1 MPVPTVRTAKTGACV
16 GLDPTR
22 RGTMSRS
29 NRTSKARFATAAL
42 VAAIL
47 VLGACSGSDDV
58 ASVTTTAAAASETAY
73 PADANTVA
81 VGDPGGA
88 DLAAERSVKV
98 AQPIGTELP
107 DGLKVIR
114 DGRVDIRVEPGTFE
128 QVSSRLRSIADDL
141 GGYITAGETHLQE
154 IDDVD
159 YTVGWLTMRIPED
172 RFDDALNRVD
182 GVGERL
188 SLNVSSQD
196 VTEEYVDLEGR
207 LDYWRGQEEFY
218 MRLMDEATE
227 IDDLVTIQT
236 RMQDV
241 LLSIEQIEGRLRY
254 LDSRTSFSTLTVGLT
269 EVPGSTPIDDPD
281 DPGILEEAIEQAG
294 SVLLATIGGLIVG
307 AAFVLP
313 LALLA
318 LVGFGLWR
326 AVSATRRRTSEAA
339 RATDAAPRDE
349 DPSDDPSDG

>member
-1 MPVPTVRTAKTGACV
+1 
-16 GLDPTR
+16 
-22 RGTMSRS
+22 MSRS
-29 NRTSKARFATAAL
+29 NRTGKTSIVMAAL
-42 VAAIL
+42 VAAVL
-47 VLGACSGSDDV
+47 VLGACSGSDD
-58 ASVTTTAAAASETAY
+58 STTVTTTAATEAAY
-73 PADANTVA
+73 ADEARAVAGGDLDGAELATEQGVTVA
-81 VGDPGGA
+81 T
-88 DLAAERSVKV
+88 
-98 AQPIGTELP
+98 PIGTELP

-114 DGRVDIRVEPGTFE
+114 DGRVDIRVEPGSFG
-128 QVSSRLRSIADDL
+128 QISSQLRSIAADL
-141 GGYITAGETHLQE
+141 GGYITAGETYLQE

-182 GVGERL
+182 GLGERL

-207 LDYWRGQEEFY
+207 LRYWRSQEEFY
-218 MRLMDEATE
+218 MRLMNEATE

-241 LLSIEQIEGRLRY
+241 LLNIEQIEGRLRY

-269 EVPGSTPIDDPD
+269 EVPGSTPIEEPD
-281 DPGILEEAIEQAG
+281 DPGILEEAVDQAG

-313 LALLA
+313 IALLA

-326 AVSATRRRTSEAA
+326 AVSATRRRSSSVASKPKRGSQKTAASGDDEA
-339 RATDAAPRDE
+339 DE
-349 DPSDDPSDG
+349 